1 MGVLMKARA
10 LFLLDKARAA
20 LITAIE
26 IYNKP
31 DYTYREE
38 TFSLLALNAWDLLL
52 KAKVL
57 ADNNHNCRSIYA
69 YERRTTVRG
78 EKSTRRYIRRNR
90 IGNPHILGLNALFAT
105 LEKQHP
111 GRLPSAVKT
120 NLEALTEIRDN
131 AVHYIDASPQLAR
144 LVHKIGMASISNFI
158 KLADRWFSLDLSAYK
173 LSPLPLGYLTISG
186 SEGAVEPPDYEKK
199 LIQYLTTLI
208 RTTDR
213 DPSAAYHVALELAAA

>member
-1 MGVLMKARA
+1 MKARA

-31 DYTYREE
+31 EYAYREE
-38 TFSLLALNAWDLLL
+38 TFSMLALNAWDLLL

-69 YERRTTVRG
+69 YERRTTLRG

-90 IGNPHILGLNALFAT
+90 IGNPHILDLNALIAVF
-105 LEKQHP
+105 EEEHP
-111 GRLPSAVKT
+111 SRLPPAVKA
-120 NLEALTEIRDN
+120 NLEALTEIRAN

-144 LVHKIGMASISNFI
+144 LVHEIGAASISNFI
-158 KLADRWFSLDLSAYK
+158 KLANRWFSLDLSAYK
-173 LSPLPLGYLTISG
+173 LSPLPIGYLSISG
-186 SEGAVEPPDYEKK
+186 SDGAVEPPDYEKK
-199 LIQYLTTLI
+199 LIRFLQRLI
-208 RTTDR
+208 RRSDR
-213 DPSAAYHVALELAAA
+213 DPSAAYHVALEMAVA